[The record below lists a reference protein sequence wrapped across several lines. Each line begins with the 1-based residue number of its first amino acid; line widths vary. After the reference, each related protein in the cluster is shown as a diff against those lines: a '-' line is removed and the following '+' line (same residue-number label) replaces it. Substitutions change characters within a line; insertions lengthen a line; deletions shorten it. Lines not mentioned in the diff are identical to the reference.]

1 MKAVRNVALGGR
13 TVMVTIHQPSINI
26 FEAFDSLLL
35 MQRGGRVTYFG
46 PLGEH
51 SSELVSYLQAV
62 PGEGRVC
69 QGCVMCVNGTTPP
82 SPHLAGITP
91 SPPPQHNTTTSVLRP
106 HPPILLTQ
114 FPLPTAAV
122 LIHPLYLYAPTSPFH
137 CRHCTSTTG
146 P

>member
-51 SSELVSYLQAV
+51 SNELVSYLQAV
-62 PGEGRVC
+62 PGELSMFLSVP
-69 QGCVMCVNGTTPP
+69 V
-82 SPHLAGITP
+82 LASCRWP
-91 SPPPQHNTTTSVLRP
+91 VRCNQ
-106 HPPILLTQ
+106 
-114 FPLPTAAV
+114 PLP
-122 LIHPLYLYAPTSPFH
+122 
-137 CRHCTSTTG
+137 
-146 P
+146 